1 MSLHA
6 ALTRVRTEEDVK
18 DAYIEATAPVYDA
31 YAKQFPDL
39 VEALKSAA
47 GH

>member
-1 MSLHA
+1 MEAEGVTFLEA
-6 ALTRVRTEEDVK
+6 DK